1 MTVYSWEYGSTEV
14 GLSFT
19 VVYDDQAKT
28 FSVNVLEGHMDL
40 NALWFSDG
48 DRLTEGNTKLSKS
61 DNSLNM
67 NGATQVWEDGS
78 PGSEKI
84 TWDLYQKTS
93 STGISNDGFYL
104 TEGQSRTFVA
114 STAVS
119 DWLSGNIDDAI
130 LGIRATST
138 STAGGSIKWADAEAV
153 RGNIYTDDVIV
164 GEGDYQTLVGD
175 TSGSMGDYEQG
186 GNDQITGGSGSYNEI
201 VGDAYDTIGG
211 NATGGNDE
219 IRSAADAAEGD
230 HYIFGDSGLLTE
242 SAKGGNDRILW
253 TSGGTADISGD
264 AYLIDGNAI
273 GGNDQFKI
281 ANLSGSFNVYGDA
294 VEMYGSTRGGDDLLE
309 GGIINSNGE
318 WEITQWYGDAILL
331 TDSAMGGRDFIRGM
345 SGSSFSDVGNVNNL
359 IYGDA
364 YDMQGS
370 AIAGNDTLIGGD
382 YASNAMWG
390 DTQTAGAEVTLGND
404 RLISGAYADDLMWGD
419 ALIYS
424 GLGGADVFVFE
435 ANNGVDQIRDF
446 EFGHDK
452 IEIKGITGINGFGD
466 LVVTLA
472 PGVGTGIPD
481 SDSLIDFGSGN
492 TVTVVGVT
500 NLTASD
506 FLFT

>member
-1 MTVYSWEYGSTEV
+1 MTVFSWEYGSSEA
-14 GLSFT
+14 GLRFT
-19 VVYDDQAKT
+19 VDYDDQAKT
-28 FSVNVLEGHMDL
+28 FTVNVLEGHMDM

-48 DRLTEGNTKLSKS
+48 DRLTEGNTNLSKS

-67 NGATQVWEDGS
+67 NGTTQVWEDGS
-78 PGSEKI
+78 PVDEKI

-104 TEGQSRTFVA
+104 TEGQSRTFDA
-114 STAVS
+114 SFAVS
-119 DWLSGNIDDAI
+119 VWLSGNIDDAI

-138 STAGGSIKWADAEAV
+138 STTGGSIKWA
-153 RGNIYTDDVIV
+153 GSNIYTDDVIV

-219 IRSAADAAEGD
+219 IRSAADASEGD
-230 HYIFGDSGLLTE
+230 HYIFGDAGLLTE
-242 SAKGGNDRILW
+242 SAKGGNDHILW

-264 AYLIDGNAI
+264 AYLMDGNAI

-318 WEITQWYGDAILL
+318 WGITQWYGDAILL
-331 TDSAMGGRDFIRGM
+331 TDSAIGGGDFIRGM
-345 SGSSFSDVGNVNNL
+345 SGSSLSDVGNVNNL

-419 ALIYS
+419 AFIYS

-452 IEIKGITGINGFGD
+452 IEINGITGINGFGD
-466 LVVTLA
+466 LVVTNF
-472 PGVGTGIPD
+472 G
-481 SDSLIDFGSGN
+481 SESLIDLGGGN
-492 TVTVVGVT
+492 NVIVVGGT
-500 NLTASD
+500 ILTASD
-506 FLFT
+506 FIFA